1 MQRSLLLFAILS
13 AAPSL
18 LPGQQAVYHGRES
31 DRAVRIPRIDDAT
44 LTVDGSLD
52 EPVWQA
58 AALLTGFSQYQ
69 PVDGRPAEDSTD
81 VFVWY
86 ASDAIYFGIR
96 AHERHGDIR
105 ATLADRDKIDTDDYV
120 QILLDT
126 FNDRRR
132 AYVFGVNPLGV
143 QADGIRTEGGFGSAG
158 GRGGDFNGRFENVDM
173 NPDFTFESRG
183 RITPAG
189 YEVEV
194 RIPFRSLSFPGTD
207 PQAWSINVIR
217 KVQHSA
223 YQDTWTPA
231 VRASASFLTQSG
243 TLEGLTGLSRG
254 LVLSLNPFTTGRL
267 DGAPDSLG
275 DWAYD
280 ATPEVG
286 LNVSWGITSN
296 LTLDAT
302 ANPDFSQVEA
312 DVAEVTVNERFA
324 IFYPE
329 KRPFFLEGIE
339 LFNTPNSLIYTR
351 RIVEPVGGL
360 KLTGKVA
367 GTSVA
372 LLSAVDDKRVSAT
385 GEDYPVVNALRLRRD
400 LGDQSTVGLAYTDR
414 IENGAFNRVIGGDVR
429 IVFARLYYFE
439 VQGANSWTAGDGP
452 TVTAPLWQATVDR
465 TGRSFGFH
473 YQIQG
478 IAPEF
483 RTDVGFVPRTGVVA
497 PGITN
502 RFSFYG
508 GPGALIEQWTNFVR
522 LEGLWDY
529 DAFFDGGSILESHA
543 GVTSFFTIRNGWGAR
558 ITPQWSTVRFEPDD
572 YADYYVDA
580 GADTVPFTL
589 PDRLTKLRQVNVS
602 GNTPQGALTA
612 SASVTVGKMA
622 AFFEPA
628 AADGLSGTASVTWRP
643 TDQLRIEGRYVYSRL
658 NRERDGTRLSTAHI
672 PRLKLEYQLSRPI
685 FVRFVGQ
692 YAAQETDARRD
703 PATERPILTPTDD
716 GALRYAEA
724 GSFNDLRVDFLFSYH
739 PTPGTVFYLGY
750 GSSLTEADAFTFRDM
765 DRVNDGV
772 FVKLSYLFRL

>member
-1 MQRSLLLFAILS
+1 MRHFALCLALLTTPTTALIAQAI
-13 AAPSL
+13 
-18 LPGQQAVYHGRES
+18 YHGRTS
-31 DRAVRIPRIDDAT
+31 DRAVRIPRLDDSVM
-44 LTVDGSLD
+44 VDGSLD
-52 EPVWQA
+52 EPVWQS

-86 ASDAIYFGIR
+86 TSDAIYFGIR

-158 GRGGDFNGRFENVDM
+158 GHGGDFSGRFENVDM
-173 NPDFTFESRG
+173 NPDFTFASRG
-183 RITPAG
+183 RVTPTG

-194 RIPFRSLSFPGTD
+194 RIPMRSLSFPGTD
-207 PQAWSINVIR
+207 PQTWSINVVR

-231 VRASASFLTQSG
+231 VRASASFLSQSG
-243 TLEGLTGLSRG
+243 TLEGLTQLDRG
-254 LVLSLNPFTTGRL
+254 LVLSMNPFATGRM

-275 DWAYD
+275 GWTYD
-280 ATPEVG
+280 PTPEVG
-286 LNVSWGITSN
+286 VNVSWGVTSN
-296 LTLDAT
+296 LTLDGT

-312 DVAEVTVNERFA
+312 DVAQVTVNERFA

-351 RIVEPVGGL
+351 RVVEPLGGL

-367 GTSVA
+367 GTNVA
-372 LLSAVDDKRVSAT
+372 LLSAVDDQRVSVT
-385 GEDYPVVNALRLRRD
+385 GEDYPFVNALRLRRD
-400 LGDQSTVGLAYTDR
+400 IGEQSTAGLAYTDR
-414 IENGAFNRVIGGDVR
+414 IENGAYNRVVGGDVR
-429 IVFARLYYFE
+429 LVFAKLYYFE
-439 VQGANSWTAGDGP
+439 AQGANSWTGGDSA
-452 TVTAPLWQATVDR
+452 TVAAPLWQATVDR

-478 IAPEF
+478 IAPDF
-483 RTDVGFVPRTGVVA
+483 RTDVGFVPRTGIVQ

-502 RFSFYG
+502 RLSFYG
-508 GPGALIEQWTNFVR
+508 GPGAFIEQWTNFFR
-522 LEGLWDY
+522 FNGFWDY
-529 DAFFDGGSILESHA
+529 DEFFDGGSILESDV
-543 GVTSFFTIRNGWGAR
+543 GVTSSFTIRNGWGAR
-558 ITPQWSTVRFEPDD
+558 VTPQWLTVRFDPDF
-572 YADYYVDA
+572 YTDYYVDA
-580 GADTVPFTL
+580 GTDTVPLVL
-589 PDRLTKLRQVNVS
+589 PDRLGDLWQVNLS
-602 GNTPQGALTA
+602 GNTPQGPLSL
-612 SASVTVGKMA
+612 SAGVTIGTTA

-628 AADGLSGTASVTWRP
+628 PADALSGNATLTWRP
-643 TDQLRIEGRYVYSRL
+643 TEQLRMEGRYVYSQL
-658 NRERDGTRLSTAHI
+658 NRERDGSRLSTAHI

-692 YAAQETDARRD
+692 YTAQEQDALRD
-703 PATERPILTPTDD
+703 PATDQPILIRNDD
-716 GALRYAEA
+716 GTFSPAEVETQ
-724 GSFNDLRVDFLFSYH
+724 NDLRVDFLFSYH

-750 GSSLTEADAFTFRDM
+750 GSSMTEEDAFTFQDVN
-765 DRVNDGV
+765 RVSDGF
-772 FVKLSYLFRL
+772 FVKLSYLFQL

>member
-1 MQRSLLLFAILS
+1 MSRALCLLAILTAVPSSLTAQRS
-13 AAPSL
+13 
-18 LPGQQAVYHGRES
+18 VYHGRTG
-31 DRAVRIPRIDDAT
+31 DRAVRVPRLADSA
-44 LTVDGSLD
+44 TVDGTLD
-52 EPVWQA
+52 EPVWQS

-81 VFVWY
+81 VLVWY
-86 ASDAIYFGIR
+86 THDAIYFGIR
-96 AHERHGDIR
+96 AFERHGDVR

-158 GRGGDFNGRFENVDM
+158 GRGRDFSGHFENVDM
-173 NPDFTFESRG
+173 NPDFTFESHG
-183 RITPAG
+183 RVTPTG
-189 YEVEV
+189 YEVEL
-194 RIPFRSLSFPGTD
+194 RIPFKSLSFPGAD
-207 PQAWSINVIR
+207 PQTWSINVIR

-243 TLEGLTGLSRG
+243 TLEGLAGLRRG
-254 LVLSLNPFTTGRL
+254 LVLSANPIATGRL

-275 DWAYD
+275 DWTYD

-286 LNVSWGITSN
+286 LNLSWGITSN
-296 LTLDAT
+296 LTLDGT

-312 DVAEVTVNERFA
+312 DVAQVTVNERFA

-385 GEDYPVVNALRLRRD
+385 GEDYPVVNALRVRRD

-414 IENGAFNRVIGGDVR
+414 IENGAFNRVLAGDVR
-429 IVFARLYYFE
+429 LVFARLYYFE
-439 VQGANSWTAGDGP
+439 VQGANSWTGGDA
-452 TVTAPLWQATVDR
+452 TVAAPLWEATVDR

-473 YQIQG
+473 YSIQG
-478 IAPEF
+478 IAPDF
-483 RTDVGFVPRTGVVA
+483 RTDVGYVPRTGIVQ

-502 RFSFYG
+502 RLSFYG
-508 GPGALIEQWTNFVR
+508 HPGALIEQWTNFFRV
-522 LEGLWDY
+522 EGLWDY
-529 DAFFDGGSILESHA
+529 DEFFDGGGILESDA
-543 GVTSFFTIRNGWGAR
+543 SVSSSFTIRNGWGAR
-558 ITPQWSTVRFEPDD
+558 ITPRWGTVRFESGD

-580 GADTVPFTL
+580 DADTVPFA
-589 PDRLTKLRQVNVS
+589 PPGRLTDLWEVSVS
-602 GNTPQGALTA
+602 GNTPQGPLTVSAGA
-612 SASVTVGKMA
+612 SLGKSA

-628 AADGLSGTASVTWRP
+628 SADAFSGNATVTWRP
-643 TDQLRIEGRYVYSRL
+643 TEQIRIEGRYVYSRL

-692 YAAQETDARRD
+692 YTAQQTDARRD
-703 PATERPILTPTDD
+703 PVTDRPILIPNDD
-716 GALRYAEA
+716 GVLEPAVAVA
-724 GSFNDLRVDFLFSYH
+724 QNDLRMDFLFSYH

-750 GSSLTEADAFTFRDM
+750 GSSLTEADAFTFRDVN
-765 DRVNDGV
+765 RVSDGF

>member
-1 MQRSLLLFAILS
+1 MRRTLLVFTFLAAIPTALT
-13 AAPSL
+13 A
-18 LPGQQAVYHGRES
+18 QQAVYHGRTG
-31 DRAVRIPRIDDAT
+31 DRVVRIPRLDAT
-44 LTVDGSLD
+44 VTVDGNLD
-52 EPVWQA
+52 DPVWQS

-69 PVDGRPAEDSTD
+69 PVDGRAAEDSSE
-81 VFVWY
+81 VLVWY
-86 ASDAIYFGIR
+86 TAHAIYFGIR
-96 AHERHGDIR
+96 AFERHGDVR
-105 ATLADRDKIDTDDYV
+105 ATLADRDKIETDDYV

-143 QADGIRTEGGFGSAG
+143 QADGIRTEGGFGGAG
-158 GRGGDFNGRFENVDM
+158 GGGRERDGRFENVDM

-183 RITPAG
+183 RVTPAG

-194 RIPFRSLSFPGTD
+194 RIPFRSLSFPGAE
-207 PQAWSINVIR
+207 PQAWSINLIR

-243 TLEGLTGLSRG
+243 TLEGLTGLERG
-254 LVLSLNPFTTGRL
+254 VVLSLNPFTTGRL

-275 DWAYD
+275 DWTYD
-280 ATPEVG
+280 PTPEVG
-286 LNVSWGITSN
+286 VNVSWGITSN

-312 DVAEVTVNERFA
+312 DVAQVTVNERFA
-324 IFYPE
+324 ISYPE

-351 RIVEPVGGL
+351 RVVEPLGGL

-385 GEDYPVVNALRLRRD
+385 GEDYPFVNALRLRRD
-400 LGDQSTVGLAYTDR
+400 IGEQSTAGLAYTDR
-414 IENGAFNRVIGGDVR
+414 IENGAYNRVLAGDVR
-429 IVFARLYYFE
+429 LVFARLYYFE
-439 VQGANSWTAGDGP
+439 VQGANSWTGGDGA
-452 TVTAPLWQATVDR
+452 TVAAPLWEATVDR

-478 IAPEF
+478 IAPDF
-483 RTDVGFVPRTGVVA
+483 RTDVGFVPRTGVVQ
-497 PGITN
+497 PGIAN
-502 RFSFYG
+502 RLSFYG
-508 GPGALIEQWTNFVR
+508 KPGALIEQWTNFFR
-522 LEGLWDY
+522 LDGLWDY
-529 DAFFDGGSILESHA
+529 DEFFDGGSILESQA

-558 ITPQWSTVRFEPDD
+558 VTPQWETVRFEPDF
-572 YADYYVDA
+572 YADYLVDTGTDTIPFALPGRLA
-580 GADTVPFTL
+580 GL
-589 PDRLTKLRQVNVS
+589 WEVS
-602 GNTPQGALTA
+602 LAGNTPQGPLSA
-612 SASVTVGKMA
+612 SAGVTVGKAA

-628 AADGLSGTASVTWRP
+628 PAEGLSANATITWRP
-643 TDQLRIEGRYVYSRL
+643 TEQLRVEGRYVYSRL
-658 NRERDGTRLSTAHI
+658 DRERDGTRLSTAHI
-672 PRLKLEYQLSRPI
+672 PRLKLEYQLSRAI

-692 YAAQETDARRD
+692 YAAQERDALRD
-703 PATERPILTPTDD
+703 PATDQPILLRDDD
-716 GALRYAEA
+716 GAFTPAA
-724 GSFNDLRVDFLFSYH
+724 ATTQNDLRVDFLFSYH

-750 GSSLTEADAFTFRDM
+750 GSSLTEADAFTFRDV
-765 DRVNDGV
+765 DRVNDGF

>member
-1 MQRSLLLFAILS
+1 M
-13 AAPSL
+13 
-18 LPGQQAVYHGRES
+18 YHGRTG
-31 DRAVRIPRIDDAT
+31 DRAVAIPRLDAAVT
-44 LTVDGSLD
+44 IDGSLD
-52 EPVWQA
+52 ESVWRS

-69 PVDGRPAEDSTD
+69 PVDGRPAEDSTE
-81 VFVWY
+81 VLVWY
-86 ASDAIYFGIR
+86 TAHAIYFGIR

-132 AYVFGVNPLGV
+132 AYVVGVNPLGV

-158 GRGGDFNGRFENVDM
+158 GRGGDFSGRFENVDM

-183 RITPAG
+183 RITPTG

-194 RIPFRSLSFPGTD
+194 RIPFRSLRFPGTD
-207 PQAWSINVIR
+207 PQAWSINIIR

-267 DGAPDSLG
+267 EGTPDSLG
-275 DWAYD
+275 TWAYD

-286 LNVSWGITSN
+286 LNASWGITSN

-302 ANPDFSQVEA
+302 VNPDFSQVEA
-312 DVAEVTVNERFA
+312 DVAQVTVNERFA
-324 IFYPE
+324 LFFPE

-351 RIVEPVGGL
+351 RIAEPLGGL

-429 IVFARLYYFE
+429 IVFARLYYLE
-439 VQGANSWTAGDGP
+439 VQGANSWTGGDG
-452 TVTAPLWQATVDR
+452 TVAAPLWEATVDR

-473 YQIQG
+473 YRIQG
-478 IAPEF
+478 IAPGF
-483 RTDVGFVPRTGVVA
+483 RTDVGFVPRTDVVT
-497 PGITN
+497 PSITN

-529 DAFFDGGSILESHA
+529 DAFFDGGGILESQA

-572 YADYYVDA
+572 YADYFVDA

-589 PDRLTKLRQVNVS
+589 PDRLTNLRQVNVS

-612 SASVTVGKMA
+612 SASLTVGTMA

-628 AADGLSGTASVTWRP
+628 AASGLSGNAGVTWRP

-658 NRERDGTRLSTAHI
+658 TRERDGTRLSTAHI
-672 PRLKLEYQLSRPI
+672 PRLKLEYQLSRSI

-692 YAAQETDARRD
+692 YAAQETDDRRD
-703 PATERPILTPTDD
+703 PVTDRPILTPNDD
-716 GALRYAEA
+716 GVLEPALARTE
-724 GSFNDLRVDFLFSYH
+724 NDLRVDFLFSYH

-750 GSSLTEADAFTFRDM
+750 GSSLTEADAFTFRDV